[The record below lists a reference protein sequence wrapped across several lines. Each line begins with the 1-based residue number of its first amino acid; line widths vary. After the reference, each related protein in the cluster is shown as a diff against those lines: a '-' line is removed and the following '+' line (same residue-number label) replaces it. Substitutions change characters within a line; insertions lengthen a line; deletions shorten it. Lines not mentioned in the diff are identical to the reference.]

1 MAIDPRKRQKKLE
14 WRKAKQKAERR
25 ELARRES
32 RGLAARLEDAAAA
45 PVLHCCTTAD
55 LWEQGI
61 GNVLLSRLTANGQV
75 AFAAFLVDMYCL
87 GGKDAFW
94 NILPRGQY
102 QRELYDKM
110 AARSGMT
117 AMKPECAR
125 KLVEGA
131 VRYASDFG
139 LPPHPDYHAAKLIF
153 GDIAA
158 ETCTEE
164 FTYGKDG
171 KPYFIAGPYDGPSRC
186 QQILRT
192 LESHCGPQGHHF
204 IVPATEEDLQAISSA
219 ETKQGDLIDFGSL
232 GSH

>member
-14 WRKAKQKAERR
+14 RRKGKQTAERR

-45 PVLHCCTTAD
+45 PILDCCASPD
-55 LWEQGI
+55 LWNTGI
-61 GNVLLSRLTANGQV
+61 GEVLLSRLTANGQV
-75 AFAAFLVDMYCL
+75 AFAAFLVDRYCL
-87 GGKDAFW
+87 GVKDAFW
-94 NILPRGQY
+94 NVLPRTVY
-102 QRELYDKM
+102 RANIYDKI
-110 AARSGMT
+110 AARSGVT

-131 VRYASDFG
+131 VRYASDLG

-158 ETCTEE
+158 EACTEE

-171 KPYFIAGPYDGPSRC
+171 KPLFIAGPYDGPSRC
-186 QQILRT
+186 RQVLRT
-192 LESHCGPQGHHF
+192 LENHCGPQGHHF
-204 IVPATEEDLQAISSA
+204 IVPATD
-219 ETKQGDLIDFGSL
+219 GG
-232 GSH
+232 